1 MHPLEI
7 REKRFKLQKALEGLE
22 DGPDK
27 AALEAQIEQIRA
39 TCPHEH
45 TEEDEEQGW
54 RCRDCDLLKPPPP
67 KPEAEAAEKATEAA
81 AAEEAAG
88 AEEPAP
94 ASA

>member
-7 REKRFKLQKALEGLE
+7 RETRFKLQKELDGLE

-27 AALEAQIEQIRA
+27 AAVEAQIEQIRA
-39 TCPHEH
+39 DCPHEH
-45 TEEDEEQGW
+45 TEEDEEKGW

-67 KPEAEAAEKATEAA
+67 KPEEPEQIEESAETPDSD
-81 AAEEAAG
+81 
-88 AEEPAP
+88 EPAP

>member
-22 DGPDK
+22 DGPEK
-27 AALEAQIEQIRA
+27 AALEAQIEEIRS

-45 TEEDEEQGW
+45 AEEDEEKGW
-54 RCRDCDLLKPPPP
+54 RCRDCDLLRE
-67 KPEAEAAEKATEAA
+67 PEPRPE
-81 AAEEAAG
+81 EEAAT
-88 AEEPAP
+88 AKPASADEPAP

>member
-22 DGPDK
+22 DGPEK
-27 AALEAQIEQIRA
+27 AAIEAQIEEIRA

-45 TEEDEEQGW
+45 TEEDEEKGW

-67 KPEAEAAEKATEAA
+67 KPAESEETAA
-81 AAEEAAG
+81 AVESD
-88 AEEPAP
+88 EPAP